1 MTASEVQVRRATLK
15 DLDGVA
21 SLFDAYRVF
30 YKQESDLPSAR
41 EFIKNRLKNAN
52 SVILLASSRQEAP
65 LGFTQLYPLFSS
77 VRMRSIWLLNDL
89 FVEENA
95 RKRGVGHQLMLRA
108 QEWARQSGAAGLE
121 LATARENIAAS
132 SVYKD
137 LGWQLDTEYHHYS
150 LSV

>member
-1 MTASEVQVRRATLK
+1 MTASEVQVRRATLN

-30 YKQESDLPSAR
+30 YKQTSDLQAAR
-41 EFIKNRLKNAN
+41 EFIKKRLENAD
-52 SVILLASSRQEAP
+52 SVILLASDQHQAP
-65 LGFTQLYPLFSS
+65 VGFTQLYPLFSS

-89 FVEENA
+89 FVDGNA
-95 RKRGVGHQLMLRA
+95 RKRGVGHQLMRHA
-108 QEWARQSGAAGLE
+108 EEWARQSGAAGLE
-121 LATARENIAAS
+121 LATARDNIAAS
-132 SVYKD
+132 SVYED